1 LAHSPWGVFT
11 IAATIPIAVF
21 MGLYSRYVR
30 PGKIGEVSLIGFI
43 LLMAALVGGEWV
55 SHWPPAQEWLSLSVE
70 TLAIGLMGYGFVA
83 AVLPVWLLLAPR
95 DYLSTFLKIG
105 TIVVLALGILIT
117 APVLKMPAVTP
128 FIDGSGPVFA
138 GSLFPF
144 LFITIA
150 CGAISGFHALV
161 ASGTTPK
168 MLAQESH
175 ILPIGYGAMLME
187 SFVAIMAL
195 IAACVLEPGIYFA
208 LNSPAAVIGKTV
220 EDAAQVISQWGFV
233 ITPEMLTQ
241 IAKDVGETSILS
253 RTGGAPSFALG
264 MANIL
269 AGFLG
274 GKTLMAFWYHFAIL
288 FEALF
293 ILTTLDAG
301 TRVCRFLIQDLLGSA
316 VPKLANT
323 QSWGANILATFLA
336 VAGWGYFLYVGV
348 TDPFGGINSLWALF
362 GIANQMLAGMALI
375 VLSVILVRMGKQSYV
390 WITALPAAWILL
402 ITLYASSLKLF
413 SSDPKIGF
421 LAHAQ
426 KYGQGLA
433 EGKIL
438 PPTQS
443 IGQMQQVVFNDYV
456 DATMTVIFISVV
468 VSILGFSLHSLWRN
482 RQARLKNIIVE
493 INP

>member
-1 LAHSPWGVFT
+1 
-11 IAATIPIAVF
+11 
-21 MGLYSRYVR
+21 
-30 PGKIGEVSLIGFI
+30 
-43 LLMAALVGGEWV
+43 
-55 SHWPPAQEWLSLSVE
+55 
-70 TLAIGLMGYGFVA
+70 
-83 AVLPVWLLLAPR
+83 
-95 DYLSTFLKIG
+95 
-105 TIVVLALGILIT
+105 
-117 APVLKMPAVTP
+117 MPAVTQ

-150 CGAISGFHALV
+150 CGAISGFHSLV

-168 MLAQESH
+168 MLAKESH
-175 ILPIGYGAMLME
+175 IIPIGYGAMLME

-220 EDAAQVISQWGFV
+220 EDAAVVISQWGFV

-241 IAKDVGETSILS
+241 MAKDVGETSILS

-274 GKTLMAFWYHFAIL
+274 GKALMAFWYHFAIL

-316 VPKLANT
+316 VPSLANT

-362 GIANQMLAGMALI
+362 GIANQMLAGIALI
-375 VLSVILVRMGKQSYV
+375 LVSVLLVRSGKVQYL

-402 ITLYASSLKLF
+402 ITLYASGLKLL

-421 LAHAQ
+421 LAHAK
-426 KYGQGLA
+426 KYAEGLA
-433 EGKIL
+433 QGKIL

-456 DATMTVIFISVV
+456 NATMTVIFIFVVCSVLV
-468 VSILGFSLHSLWRN
+468 LALRSLWLH
-482 RQARLKNIIVE
+482 RQSHPSALVKGLKTSL
-493 INP
+493 